1 MTGSP
6 RVATQCFHPGG
17 LTAEEAQSVTTES
30 GRDGRP

>member
-6 RVATQCFHPGG
+6 RVATQRFQPDG
-17 LTAEEAQSVTTES
+17 LTAEVVQPVTTES